1 MPSARGPHMSRSV
14 AMRGIRPS
22 GPPPRVWSPR
32 ARSPSGP
39 WLSRPEAQAR
49 IADAPKQRVEPEY
62 RLKRHSIMTTATRVL
77 AAVLLVACGSA
88 TWGTSTTKA
97 PPRAPETTAT
107 TLAEEGPGDALAA
120 ARERWAEVGLDTYRF
135 TIEDDCGGC
144 DPDGPRQ
151 VVVWDAETSAG
162 AQPTVDALF
171 TQIEAA
177 IIERREVE
185 VAYHPNLGHPV
196 EIWIDRE
203 ARAYDGGTHLLV
215 RDLQAGLPGDQVS
228 LDRLDQASLLWE
240 GEGPGSYEF
249 RVSIGCDC
257 SLAGTIWARVE
268 SGRITDWRVEFD
280 DGVGGDISPITIDQ
294 MFTDLGLMLSSA
306 EGVVTGGARFT
317 GSADY
322 HPELGYP
329 VWVGFDIE
337 VLEPGS
343 ELSELPPRLVFS
355 IDHLVEVDEPDDDSD
370 DLTAAR
376 ERWEAAGI
384 DDYRYLLTVH
394 DIVEAS
400 LPELYVVTVT
410 GGEKVA
416 AVEPGDPGLDFP
428 LTIDGL
434 FDLAEEKAESGA
446 VVDALYD
453 QSLGYPVFLAMRDP
467 GSTQTTL
474 LISIHELVSSR

>member
-1 MPSARGPHMSRSV
+1 
-14 AMRGIRPS
+14 MR
-22 GPPPRVWSPR
+22 
-32 ARSPSGP
+32 
-39 WLSRPEAQAR
+39 
-49 IADAPKQRVEPEY
+49 
-62 RLKRHSIMTTATRVL
+62 TATRIL
-77 AAVLLVACGSA
+77 AAVLLVACGAA
-88 TWGTSTTKA
+88 TGGTSTTNA
-97 PPRAPETTAT
+97 PPQAPETTAT

-120 ARERWAEVGLDTYRF
+120 ARERWAEAGLDTYRF
-135 TIEDDCGGC
+135 TIEDDCGEC

-162 AQPTVDALF
+162 AQPTVDGLF

-177 IIERREVE
+177 ITEKRDVE

-228 LDRLDQASLLWE
+228 LDRLDQARLLWE
-240 GEGPGSYEF
+240 GEGPRSYEF

-257 SLAGTIWARVE
+257 PLAGTIWERVE
-268 SGRITDWRVEFD
+268 AGRIADWRVEYD

-294 MFTDLGLMLSSA
+294 MFSDLVLMLSSA
-306 EGVVTGGARFT
+306 EGVVAGGARFT

-329 VWVGFDIE
+329 VWVGLDIE

-355 IDHLVEVDEPDDDSD
+355 IDHLVAVDEPEDDSD

-384 DDYRYLLTVH
+384 DDYRYQLTVH
-394 DIVEAS
+394 DILEAS
-400 LPELYVVTVT
+400 FSEPYLITVV
-410 GGEKVA
+410 GGEVA
-416 AVEPGDPGLDFP
+416 AVEPGDPGLDFS

-434 FDLAEEKAESGA
+434 FDLAEEEAASGA
-446 VVDALYD
+446 VVDGLYD
-453 QSLGYPVFLAMRDP
+453 QTLGYPVFLAMRDAA
-467 GSTQTTL
+467 STQTTL
-474 LISIHELVSSR
+474 LISIQDLVDSR